1 CTVPPAPL
9 VPGAPPCVPVG
20 ETLFIPNVTT
30 DVGLSPPYN
39 SLFTLFGQFFDHG
52 VDQTVKGGGTVFVP
66 LKEDDPLRTVGPD
79 NLPNTGDEVPESQAF
94 MVLTRAQNQPGGVKE
109 AENTDSPF
117 VDQSQTYASHPSH
130 QVFLREYVNNTAGR
144 PVSTGKLLGGPP
156 GLTAGGMA
164 TWATV
169 KQQARTLLGL
179 ELQDKDVLNVPQMAV
194 DPYGKFIPGPAR
206 GLPQYVT
213 TVTPATPT
221 GLVEGNIGAPIPVPG
236 NVLYFDTP
244 FLTDI
249 AHNADPTPI
258 NADGQAATPPTTPLP
273 DSDTLASA
281 DFAKQ
286 PVGTYDDEMLA
297 AHFAAGDGRVNENI
311 GLTAIHQVFHSEHDR
326 LADEFKQTLANDTS
340 VKGLAAL
347 SEWKLATGAGGWNGE
362 RLFQAAR
369 FVTEMEYQHIVFE
382 DFGRKIQPAIDPFR
396 VYHTDLNPAV
406 TAEFA
411 HAVYRF
417 GHSMLT
423 DTISRTNE
431 NGSTNDVSL
440 LEGFLNPPKYTD
452 GGIAGPLTSEEAAGS
467 IFMGMSDQVGNE
479 LDEFVTD
486 TLRNNLLGLPLDLAT
501 INMARAR
508 ETGVPSLNELR
519 REIHNATGDAQL
531 TPYTSWS
538 DFAQNV
544 KHPESVINFVAAYG
558 THPSIT
564 GAPTLAAK
572 RNAARLMVSPNPLGS
587 PPDLPATRDM
597 LDFLNSAGIYANTE
611 NGVNNI
617 DLWVGGLAEKTNL
630 FGGLLGSTF
639 NYVFENQMTGLQN
652 GDRFYYLAR
661 TPGMNLR
668 ASLEGNSFAELMMRN
683 TNAHTLKA
691 DAFATADCKFELKN
705 LGNTAAAYSEAT
717 GGPTVADDPASE
729 CNENAL
735 LLRKPDGTIQYKE
748 KNSVDPS
755 GINGQSVFNGTDGV
769 NRVTGGN
776 DNDTFLGNEGNDV
789 IEGAGGDDIAL
800 GGDGEDRITDL
811 AGDDIQKGGPGN
823 DYLTG
828 GIGLDVLMGA
838 DGQDFTNGGANNNA
852 TFAGEGN
859 DFVRAGDGTDTSF
872 GDGGDDWIQGGSGQD
887 LMIGDH
893 AAPFFDDASQ
903 TKPGNDIFIGQVG
916 ENDYDA
922 EGGDDIMTSNS
933 AIDRYAGSAGFD
945 WANHQYDT
953 VGADDDMAINKNLI
967 GVPLPQVVNRDR
979 WQEVEANSGS
989 AFNDVIRGDDT
1000 VPSTVGGA
1008 GFTGCD
1014 VLDQAGI
1021 NRVNGLGAIL
1031 PAPSTPLASV
1041 ERISAPGAC
1050 PLEGPVWGEGNI
1062 LLGGIGSD
1070 VLEGRGANDVLDGD
1084 RYLQVRISVRNDAGA
1099 EIGTTD
1105 LLENT
1110 YQAGNTHTLEQ
1121 DVAAGVV
1128 SAGNLVA
1135 VREIVTPTA
1144 DQATGNVDTALFS
1157 DVRANYTVT
1166 TTGGTGVLGSAGSIT
1181 TVVHNGGTDGT
1192 DTLRNIERLLFSD
1205 TVPPSVPVIGTATA
1219 GNARATVNWTAGA
1232 TGVATR
1238 FDVRVF
1244 NDAGTQVGGLR
1255 TVQAPATSLVVTGLT
1270 NGSPYRFQVSASN
1283 AEGTSEY
1290 SALSNAVTP
1299 SGPVAVVAGTPRAVT
1314 GTARN
1319 GAVALSWQAPLAV
1332 ANAAPIT
1339 GYRIRTYQGT
1349 GATVFREVTTTGTAT
1364 TAVID
1369 NLTNG
1374 IGYTFDVSAI
1384 NSVDIGA
1391 PSARSASITPVAQV
1405 VAGATR
1411 TVTGVPGN
1419 TQVTLSWQAPAAV
1432 ANAAPITGYRI
1443 RTYQGTG
1450 ATVLREA
1457 TTTGT
1462 ATTAVIGSLTNG
1474 IGYTF
1479 DVSAINS
1486 VGTGAPSA
1494 RSASITPR
1502 ADVVAPTVTSTT
1514 PANGATGVSRTANIT
1529 GTFSEDITGYNAT
1542 SVRLVRVNTG
1552 TVWAAGLS
1560 FNAATNV
1567 LTINPTST
1575 LVANTQFR
1583 VTITGS
1589 ATGVRDLA
1597 GNPVAT
1603 RSLTFT
1609 TGAN

>member
-1 CTVPPAPL
+1 
-9 VPGAPPCVPVG
+9 
-20 ETLFIPNVTT
+20 
-30 DVGLSPPYN
+30 
-39 SLFTLFGQFFDHG
+39 
-52 VDQTVKGGGTVFVP
+52 
-66 LKEDDPLRTVGPD
+66 
-79 NLPNTGDEVPESQAF
+79 
-94 MVLTRAQNQPGGVKE
+94 M
-109 AENTDSPF
+109 
-117 VDQSQTYASHPSH
+117 
-130 QVFLREYVNNTAGR
+130 
-144 PVSTGKLLGGPP
+144 
-156 GLTAGGMA
+156 
-164 TWATV
+164 
-169 KQQARTLLGL
+169 
-179 ELQDKDVLNVPQMAV
+179 
-194 DPYGKFIPGPAR
+194 
-206 GLPQYVT
+206 
-213 TVTPATPT
+213 
-221 GLVEGNIGAPIPVPG
+221 
-236 NVLYFDTP
+236 
-244 FLTDI
+244 
-249 AHNADPTPI
+249 
-258 NADGQAATPPTTPLP
+258 
-273 DSDTLASA
+273 
-281 DFAKQ
+281 
-286 PVGTYDDEMLA
+286 
-297 AHFAAGDGRVNENI
+297 
-311 GLTAIHQVFHSEHDR
+311 
-326 LADEFKQTLANDTS
+326 
-340 VKGLAAL
+340 
-347 SEWKLATGAGGWNGE
+347 
-362 RLFQAAR
+362 
-369 FVTEMEYQHIVFE
+369 
-382 DFGRKIQPAIDPFR
+382 
-396 VYHTDLNPAV
+396 
-406 TAEFA
+406 AEFA

-823 DYLTG
+823 DYLNG

-945 WANHQYDT
+945 WA
-953 VGADDDMAINKNLI
+953 
-967 GVPLPQVVNRDR
+967 
-979 WQEVEANSGS
+979 
-989 AFNDVIRGDDT
+989 
-1000 VPSTVGGA
+1000 
-1008 GFTGCD
+1008 
-1014 VLDQAGI
+1014 
-1021 NRVNGLGAIL
+1021 
-1031 PAPSTPLASV
+1031 
-1041 ERISAPGAC
+1041 
-1050 PLEGPVWGEGNI
+1050 
-1062 LLGGIGSD
+1062 
-1070 VLEGRGANDVLDGD
+1070 
-1084 RYLQVRISVRNDAGA
+1084 
-1099 EIGTTD
+1099 
-1105 LLENT
+1105 
-1110 YQAGNTHTLEQ
+1110 
-1121 DVAAGVV
+1121 
-1128 SAGNLVA
+1128 
-1135 VREIVTPTA
+1135 
-1144 DQATGNVDTALFS
+1144 
-1157 DVRANYTVT
+1157 
-1166 TTGGTGVLGSAGSIT
+1166 
-1181 TVVHNGGTDGT
+1181 
-1192 DTLRNIERLLFSD
+1192 
-1205 TVPPSVPVIGTATA
+1205 
-1219 GNARATVNWTAGA
+1219 
-1232 TGVATR
+1232 
-1238 FDVRVF
+1238 
-1244 NDAGTQVGGLR
+1244 
-1255 TVQAPATSLVVTGLT
+1255 
-1270 NGSPYRFQVSASN
+1270 
-1283 AEGTSEY
+1283 
-1290 SALSNAVTP
+1290 
-1299 SGPVAVVAGTPRAVT
+1299 
-1314 GTARN
+1314 
-1319 GAVALSWQAPLAV
+1319 
-1332 ANAAPIT
+1332 
-1339 GYRIRTYQGT
+1339 
-1349 GATVFREVTTTGTAT
+1349 
-1364 TAVID
+1364 
-1369 NLTNG
+1369 
-1374 IGYTFDVSAI
+1374 
-1384 NSVDIGA
+1384 
-1391 PSARSASITPVAQV
+1391 
-1405 VAGATR
+1405 
-1411 TVTGVPGN
+1411 
-1419 TQVTLSWQAPAAV
+1419 
-1432 ANAAPITGYRI
+1432 
-1443 RTYQGTG
+1443 
-1450 ATVLREA
+1450 
-1457 TTTGT
+1457 
-1462 ATTAVIGSLTNG
+1462 
-1474 IGYTF
+1474 
-1479 DVSAINS
+1479 
-1486 VGTGAPSA
+1486 
-1494 RSASITPR
+1494 
-1502 ADVVAPTVTSTT
+1502 
-1514 PANGATGVSRTANIT
+1514 
-1529 GTFSEDITGYNAT
+1529 
-1542 SVRLVRVNTG
+1542 
-1552 TVWAAGLS
+1552 
-1560 FNAATNV
+1560 
-1567 LTINPTST
+1567 
-1575 LVANTQFR
+1575 
-1583 VTITGS
+1583 
-1589 ATGVRDLA
+1589 
-1597 GNPVAT
+1597 
-1603 RSLTFT
+1603 
-1609 TGAN
+1609 